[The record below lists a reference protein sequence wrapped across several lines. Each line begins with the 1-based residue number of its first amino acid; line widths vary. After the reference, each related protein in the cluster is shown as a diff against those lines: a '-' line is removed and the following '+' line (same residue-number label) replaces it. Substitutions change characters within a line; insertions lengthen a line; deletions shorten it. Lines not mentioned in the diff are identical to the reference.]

1 MKDKNEK
8 KEKRARRWQQTKK
21 LTRRIVIGKPKEP
34 GKKMEA
40 AKTKTLYLIEERR
53 QKLIDRNQA
62 AQMETENK

>member
-40 AKTKTLYLIEERR
+40 AKTKTLYLIVVFVFFLYLLL
-53 QKLIDRNQA
+53 QLLV
-62 AQMETENK
+62 

>member
-34 GKKMEA
+34 GKKW
-40 AKTKTLYLIEERR
+40 KQRR
-53 QKLIDRNQA
+53 QRPS
-62 AQMETENK
+62 T

>member
-40 AKTKTLYLIEERR
+40 AKTKTLCYDDKICR
-53 QKLIDRNQA
+53 
-62 AQMETENK
+62 

>member
-34 GKKMEA
+34 GKKMEV
-40 AKTKTLYLIEERR
+40 AKTKTLYLIVVFVFFLYLLL
-53 QKLIDRNQA
+53 QLLV
-62 AQMETENK
+62 